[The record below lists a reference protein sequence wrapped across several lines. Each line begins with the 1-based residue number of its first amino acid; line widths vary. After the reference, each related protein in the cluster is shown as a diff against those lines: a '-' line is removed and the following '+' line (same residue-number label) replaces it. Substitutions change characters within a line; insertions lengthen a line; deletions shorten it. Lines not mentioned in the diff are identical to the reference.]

1 MESKSALVA
10 DAEASPTPTP
20 DIPVK
25 KLVTFV
31 VDVFVSKYSKK
42 FV

>member
-20 DIPVK
+20 DIPGQ
-25 KLVTFV
+25 KLAMSSVSVVAFV
-31 VDVFVSKYSKK
+31 AK
-42 FV
+42 